1 MPGAYCQGNVDFAVG
16 LQVSGERYNAAMKK
30 LAHEGAL

>member
-1 MPGAYCQGNVDFAVG
+1 MPCAYGQGNDVFAMN
-16 LQVSGERYNAAMKK
+16 LQVSGERYNDAMKK

>member
-1 MPGAYCQGNVDFAVG
+1 MPCAYSQSNDDFVLS